1 MRPVRGTATEPP
13 CRRESHRFAE
23 RMSCANAVSI
33 MVTMNVEEVDER
45 DSTWEQHDSIF
56 RVYFAKGI
64 DRAITTVDVSDATFS
79 EVHKWAQEKA
89 GDETVI
95 AIALVGSDARGLK
108 GLTWLFGTD
117 PNDQPVSD
125 IEVRMHAEM
134 IAESTSTGL
143 L

>member
-1 MRPVRGTATEPP
+1 
-13 CRRESHRFAE
+13 
-23 RMSCANAVSI
+23 
-33 MVTMNVEEVDER
+33 MNIEEVDER

-79 EVHKWAQEKA
+79 EVHKWAKEKA
-89 GDETVI
+89 ADDTLI
-95 AIALVGSDARGLK
+95 AIALVGRDARGLK

-117 PNDQPVSD
+117 PNDQSAAD
-125 IEVRMHAEM
+125 IEFRMRAEM
-134 IAESTSTGL
+134 IAESSSTGL